1 MSTDKRRKDFDKPD
15 VDEELIMN
23 IMSGNQ
29 SVTIPEVIQQQKI
42 QKETKPKARN
52 SSLKKVDYEETFLV
66 NRFPSGR
73 NGKVVYIR
81 PEYHERLLRIVQL
94 TREEKTTLYSIS
106 TTFSNTILES
116 TGAILQIISTN
127 VLNQFYSYGN
137 CNSNMPADRHCP
149 AFAG

>member
-29 SVTIPEVIQQQKI
+29 SFTVPEANQQQEV
-42 QKETKPKARN
+42 QKETKPKEKARN
-52 SSLKKVDYEETFLV
+52 SSSKKVDYEETFLV

-81 PEYHERLLRIVQL
+81 PEYHERLIRIVQL
-94 TREEKTTLYSIS
+94 TREEKTTLYSYID
-106 TTFSNTILES
+106 NILEHHFREFGDDI
-116 TGAILQIISTN
+116 TDYFNERFKPIL
-127 VLNQFYSYGN
+127 
-137 CNSNMPADRHCP
+137 
-149 AFAG
+149 

>member
-1 MSTDKRRKDFDKPD
+1 MSTDKRRKDFDKPV

-29 SVTIPEVIQQQKI
+29 SATIPEVIKQQEI
-42 QKETKPKARN
+42 QKETKPKEKARN

-94 TREEKTTLYSIS
+94 TREEKTTLYSYID
-106 TTFSNTILES
+106 NILEHHFREFGEDI
-116 TGAILQIISTN
+116 TDYFNEHFKPIL
-127 VLNQFYSYGN
+127 
-137 CNSNMPADRHCP
+137 
-149 AFAG
+149 

>member
-94 TREEKTTLYSIS
+94 TREEKTTLYSYID
-106 TTFSNTILES
+106 NILEHHFREFGDDI
-116 TGAILQIISTN
+116 TDYFNERFKPIL
-127 VLNQFYSYGN
+127 
-137 CNSNMPADRHCP
+137 
-149 AFAG
+149 